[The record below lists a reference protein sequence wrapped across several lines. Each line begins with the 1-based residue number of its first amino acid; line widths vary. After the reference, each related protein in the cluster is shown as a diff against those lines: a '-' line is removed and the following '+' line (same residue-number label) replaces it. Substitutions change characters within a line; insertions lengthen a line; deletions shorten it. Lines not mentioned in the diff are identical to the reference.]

1 MKAAIATRIATNIII
16 IVASAFISG
25 LRPNLILEKIKIGNV
40 VDPGPVTKLAITK
53 SSSDRQN
60 AKSHPEKRPGAR
72 RGRVIA
78 LITLKGF
85 APKSAAASSK
95 ETPIPV
101 NLA

>member
-1 MKAAIATRIATNIII
+1 MKAAIATRMATKIII

-25 LRPNLILEKIKIGNV
+25 LKPNRILEKINIGKV

-60 AKSHPEKRPGAR
+60 AKSQPERRPGAR

-85 APKSAAASSK
+85 APKSAAASYN
-95 ETPIPV
+95 EIPIPV
-101 NLA
+101 SLA